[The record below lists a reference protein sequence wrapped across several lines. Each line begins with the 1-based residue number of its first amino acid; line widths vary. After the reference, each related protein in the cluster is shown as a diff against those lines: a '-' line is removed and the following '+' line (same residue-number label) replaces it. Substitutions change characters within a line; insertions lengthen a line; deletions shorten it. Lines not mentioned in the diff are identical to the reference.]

1 MSEAISLARK
11 LNDMHG
17 LAVALAYAARL
28 ASYEHGAAEMVERLA
43 SELIELSTR
52 YGFVA
57 WLAIGQIFCGWARS
71 ASGSTAEGLLLI
83 ENGIDELQAA
93 GTINWMTYSPA

>member
-28 ASYEHGAAEMVERLA
+28 ASYERGAAEVERLA

-52 YGFVA
+52 YGFGLC
-57 WLAIGQIFCGWARS
+57 WLLDRFF
-71 ASGSTAEGLLLI
+71 
-83 ENGIDELQAA
+83 AA
-93 GTINWMTYSPA
+93 GRAALRIAQPKASH

>member
-1 MSEAISLARK
+1 MQRVSP
-11 LNDMHG
+11 H
-17 LAVALAYAARL
+17 
-28 ASYEHGAAEMVERLA
+28 YEHGAAEMVERLA

-57 WLAIGQIFCGWARS
+57 WLAFGKIFCGWARS
-71 ASGSTAEGLLLI
+71 ASGSTAEGLSLI

-93 GTINWMTYSPA
+93 GTINWMILFSSAEG